1 MSFFKKKPTKTSKDL
16 SDPSSE
22 ALLPDDATLNAMF
35 TKMLVRAASAALR
48 SFYLSLYHRTTWGL
62 KNQSELL

>member
-35 TKMLVRAASAALR
+35 TKMLVRAPSTP
-48 SFYLSLYHRTTWGL
+48 FVEMVLS
-62 KNQSELL
+62 